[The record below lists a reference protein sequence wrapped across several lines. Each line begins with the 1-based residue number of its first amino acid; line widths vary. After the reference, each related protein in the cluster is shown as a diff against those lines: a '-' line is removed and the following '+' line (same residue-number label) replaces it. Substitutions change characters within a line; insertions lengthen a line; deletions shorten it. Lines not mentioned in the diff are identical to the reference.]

1 MKKITCFIFT
11 ILFVL
16 SVSAQSFSEKVFQ
29 CEYNGSK
36 SSPPSL
42 FISFDYPNS
51 NLTIKG
57 SDEGSTLILKY
68 KDLIRDNKKTVYVY
82 TSVDPHGTEILVGI
96 YDYASINTKL
106 VYFKYPNGDEVK
118 YWMCKL

>member
-1 MKKITCFIFT
+1 MKKITCLIFT

-36 SSPPSL
+36 SSPPNL
-42 FISFDYPNS
+42 FITFDYPNS

-57 SDEGSTLILKY
+57 SEEGSTLKLKY
-68 KDLIRDNKKTVYVY
+68 KDLIRDSKKIVYVY
-82 TSVDPHGTEILVGI
+82 TSVDPYGTEILVAI

-106 VYFKYPNGDEVK
+106 VYFKYPNGDEVN
-118 YWMCKL
+118 YWMCK

>member
-1 MKKITCFIFT
+1 MNKFTFLLIASFLSIF
-11 ILFVL
+11 
-16 SVSAQSFSEKVFQ
+16 VSAQSFSEKVFQ

-36 SSPPSL
+36 SSPPNL
-42 FISFDYPNS
+42 FIHFDYPNS

-57 SDEGSTLILKY
+57 SDEGSTLKLKY
-68 KDLIRDNKKTVYVY
+68 KEVIRDSKKTVYVY

-106 VYFKYPNGDEVK
+106 VYFKYPNGDEVN
-118 YWMCKL
+118 YWMCK

>member
-36 SSPPSL
+36 SSPPNL
-42 FISFDYPNS
+42 FIHFDYPNS

-57 SDEGSTLILKY
+57 SDEGSTLKLKY
-68 KDLIRDNKKTVYVY
+68 KEVIRDSKKLFMYIPLLILMELKFWLVSMIMLVLIR
-82 TSVDPHGTEILVGI
+82 S
-96 YDYASINTKL
+96 
-106 VYFKYPNGDEVK
+106 
-118 YWMCKL
+118 